1 METYIK
7 ISDKH

>member
-7 ISDKH
+7 LLIQL